1 MEDLGEF
8 GHQLSLECVGAI
20 EDISIYS
27 VKTESPLE
35 VCVCV
40 HLSVYPCV
48 RLSAPVYVC
57 ACPCVSV
64 CLSSLWHCLTS
75 LFFSVDIP
83 LLVKTG
89 RWRNKAR
96 LLEDAAAGMEF
107 FFHQKEPEIHIKT
120 PVICFMNRV
129 FPIKGIYKCIQL
141 TLSSGMPANTGF
153 I

>member
-1 MEDLGEF
+1 M
-8 GHQLSLECVGAI
+8 

-27 VKTESPLE
+27 VKTEPPLE
-35 VCVCV
+35 VPACVCV
-40 HLSVYPCV
+40 PVCVSMPVYPCV
-48 RLSAPVYVC
+48 SL
-57 ACPCVSV
+57 CPCICVCLTLCICMSV
-64 CLSSLWHCLTS
+64 CLTSLWHCLTS

-83 LLVKTG
+83 LLLKTG

-120 PVICFMNRV
+120 RVICFMNRV

-141 TLSSGMPANTGF
+141 TLSS
-153 I
+153 